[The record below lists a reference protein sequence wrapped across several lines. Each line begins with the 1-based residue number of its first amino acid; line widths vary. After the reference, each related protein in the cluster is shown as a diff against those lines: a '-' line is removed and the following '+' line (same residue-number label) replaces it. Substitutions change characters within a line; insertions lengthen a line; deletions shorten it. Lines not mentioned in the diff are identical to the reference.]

1 MKKYIIIIV
10 LLLFAS
16 SGTIQAQTFS
26 DDNFVYTSTPKKAV
40 QSANYSTLTKD
51 EVTQNVT
58 YFDGLGR
65 PIQATAINQGGNGS
79 DIITPIEYDNY
90 GRQIREY
97 LPYWLANS
105 TLNYPRIGIT
115 SSLVS
120 LNGLYNTAKYDNTT
134 NPFSEKSI
142 EPSPLNR
149 VLKQAAP
156 GASWAMN
163 NGHEIKSDYQTNV
176 ANEVKLYRA
185 ATNWDAAL
193 GLYNIAFVDAGYY
206 GVNELQKNVTYDEN
220 SAANPTESSGSIVE
234 FKNKDGKVVLK
245 RTYDAGVK
253 HDTYY
258 VYDTYGNLIYVLPPK
273 AEGTITADI
282 LNNLCYQYKYDV
294 RNRLVE
300 KKLPGKQWE
309 FIVYDRLDRVV
320 ASGPANSPFTDIT
333 SAGWMVT
340 KYDILN
346 RPVITGWMSGSVTNL
361 DRKTLQDAEN
371 LLTANFSETKIAT
384 ATNTTINGVAFR
396 YNNNAWPTSG
406 YHVLTVNY
414 YDDYNYPNAP
424 TIPASIES
432 QPVYYNTTVKPK
444 GLATGSWVRILES
457 STLYKNELSYTLYDD
472 RARPI
477 RNYTQ
482 NHLGGYTYIDARL
495 DFSGKIEYGITRHKR
510 LSTDTELMTKDVFTY
525 SAQNRLLTQ
534 TNQINGGPIELIVS
548 NTYDELGQLI
558 SKKVGNTAAAPTQN
572 INFAYN
578 IRGWLTGIN
587 DVTALTK
594 AGDPKDLFAFKI
606 NYNTTTT
613 AGVSALYNGNIAETY
628 WTSNNSETT
637 LRGYGYVYDNLNR
650 LKTGIF
656 KQNGIVNNFYDETLI
671 YDKNGNIMSLMRNGD
686 PAGVKQIDNLVYSYG
701 AGNSLNQLT
710 KVVDNATT
718 YKAGGFVDSAANT
731 VDDYAYDANGNM
743 IKDNNKNI
751 TAITY
756 NHLNLPAKITFATTG
771 NIVYLYN
778 AMGLKVQK
786 IVNETSKAAVT
797 TDYLGGYQYD
807 NTALKFFPTAEGFVE
822 PISGSYKYV
831 YQYKDHLG
839 NVRLSYD
846 KTLAIKEE
854 SNFYPFGLKHD
865 GYNNVKTGVE
875 NKYKYNGKELQ
886 DELGFNMYA
895 MDMRLYDPAIGR
907 WTVIDPVVHF
917 DESPYVSFSNNPVF
931 WEDPSGASP
940 IYNNNTGQYVING
953 DVVTLEEAI
962 EYAKSGGNSKGD
974 NNNTPSQGGY
984 HEELDSNFSQDG
996 YNIYLFRS
1004 TMGEGMKTAAG
1015 IIDALNQ
1022 GETSLQSTL
1031 EGGERLTKFILFKKE
1046 INIEYGDGKGSKI
1059 SKSKYDKL
1067 VNQRKATTLIK
1078 TTVIKRYQG
1087 QIPSIAENGI
1097 INVKNVKLSLTTIT
1111 TVDNSKKT
1119 TTSKSSGITTLNT
1132 LSSNIQLIFQFA
1144 ADCNNNQYESQT
1156 GSFID
1161 NFKEGTKKLRE

>member
-16 SGTIQAQTFS
+16 SGTIQAQNFS

-40 QSANYSTLTKD
+40 QSANYGTLTKD

-97 LPYWLANS
+97 LPYWLSNS

-115 SSLVS
+115 SSLAS

-142 EPSPLNR
+142 ESSPLNR

-156 GASWAMN
+156 GTSWAMN
-163 NGHEIKSDYQTNV
+163 NGHEIKSDYQTN
-176 ANEVKLYRA
+176 ATNEVKLYRA
-185 ATNWDAAL
+185 TTNWDAAL
-193 GLYNIAFVDAGYY
+193 GLYTIAFVDAGYY
-206 GVNELQKNVTYDEN
+206 GANELQKNVTYDEN
-220 SAANPTESSGSIVE
+220 SAANPAESAGSTIE
-234 FKNKDGKVVLK
+234 FKNKDGKIVLK
-245 RTYDAGVK
+245 RTYDSGVK

-273 AEGTITADI
+273 AEGTITVDI

-309 FIVYDRLDRVV
+309 FIVYDKLDRVV
-320 ASGPANSPFTDIT
+320 ASGPANSPFSDIT

-340 KYDILN
+340 KYDVLN
-346 RPVITGWMSGSVTNL
+346 RPVITAWMSGSVTNA
-361 DRKTLQDAEN
+361 DRKTLQDTQNALTTN
-371 LLTANFSETKIAT
+371 LSETKIA
-384 ATNTTINGVAFR
+384 AAVNTTINGVAFR
-396 YNNNAWPTSG
+396 YNNNAWPSSG

-424 TIPASIES
+424 TIPASVETQS
-432 QPVYYNTTVKPK
+432 VYYNTTVKPK
-444 GLATGSWVRILES
+444 ELATGSWIRILET
-457 STLYKNELSYTLYDD
+457 STLYKNELSYTLYDGK
-472 RARPI
+472 AKPI
-477 RNYTQ
+477 RTYTQ
-482 NHLGGYTYIDARL
+482 NHLGGYTYTDSKL
-495 DFSGKIEYGITRHKR
+495 DPFSGELQYSITRHKR

-534 TNQINGGPIELIVS
+534 TNQINGGAVELIVS

-558 SKKVGNTAAAPTQN
+558 SKKVGNTAAVPTQN

-594 AGDPKDLFAFKI
+594 AGDPKDLFAFKL
-606 NYNTTTT
+606 NYNTAAT

-637 LRGYGYVYDNLNR
+637 LRGYGYVYDKLNR

-656 KQNGIVNNFYDETLI
+656 KQNGIVNNFYDETLT

-751 TAITY
+751 TVITY
-756 NHLNLPAKITFATTG
+756 NHLNLPAKITFTATG

-778 AMGLKVQK
+778 AAGQKVQK
-786 IVNETSKAAVT
+786 IVIETAKPAVT

-807 NTALKFFPTAEGFVE
+807 NAALKFFPTTEGYVE
-822 PISGSYKYV
+822 PVSGSYKYV

-839 NVRLSYD
+839 NIRLSYD

-854 SNFYPFGLKHD
+854 SNFYPFGLKQE
-865 GYNNVKTGVE
+865 GYNTVKTGVE

-886 DELGFNMYA
+886 DELGLNFYDYGARN
-895 MDMRLYDPAIGR
+895 YDPVIGR
-907 WTVIDPVVHF
+907 WMNIDPLAEKMRRFSPYNYAFDNPIYFIDPDGMAPNDWINWTGANGQQHITYDNDVKTKEQAEAKGYGNVKQVFANGTAHTGDYSTMVDFAPDGNFVVNNGEKMNVDDTSVTTDNGTFISKNKGVIDTVGDIVPGAMQNLGDGMTALAVPVAATGI
-917 DESPYVSFSNNPVF
+917 
-931 WEDPSGASP
+931 GAP
-940 IYNNNTGQYVING
+940 
-953 DVVTLEEAI
+953 L
-962 EYAKSGGNSKGD
+962 
-974 NNNTPSQGGY
+974 
-984 HEELDSNFSQDG
+984 
-996 YNIYLFRS
+996 
-1004 TMGEGMKTAAG
+1004 AAG
-1015 IIDALNQ
+1015 MAEVGGIISVV
-1022 GETSLQSTL
+1022 GT
-1031 EGGERLTKFILFKKE
+1031 GGELVNDAFEGNLTFEKVLTKAVIETASRKIGGSSVFGPTEQIVNDNLFNG
-1046 INIEYGDGKGSKI
+1046 I
-1059 SKSKYDKL
+1059 DKL
-1067 VNQRKATTLIK
+1067 GDEIR
-1078 TTVIKRYQG
+1078 
-1087 QIPSIAENGI
+1087 
-1097 INVKNVKLSLTTIT
+1097 
-1111 TVDNSKKT
+1111 DKK
-1119 TTSKSSGITTLNT
+1119 
-1132 LSSNIQLIFQFA
+1132 
-1144 ADCNNNQYESQT
+1144 
-1156 GSFID
+1156 
-1161 NFKEGTKKLRE
+1161 